1 MLIAKIEND
10 KVVRVADYREE
21 LSHVSFPVTGPD
33 LGVIQSMGYVLVN
46 ELPDYD
52 PKTQKLVAAEPYL
65 LNGWVYTS
73 RAEAL
78 SVDELALLSES
89 LALKVRSRRDA
100 LLASTVDTLN
110 PLRWESFT
118 QSQKDAWRQYRQE
131 LLDLPQQS
139 GFPDSVVWP
148 TPPQE

>member
-46 ELPDYD
+46 ELPEYD
-52 PKTQKLVAAEPYL
+52 PKTQKLVPAEPYL
-65 LNGWVYTS
+65 LNGWAYTS
-73 RAEAL
+73 RVEAL

-100 LLASTVDTLN
+100 LLASTVDKLN

-139 GFPDSVVWP
+139 GFPDSVAWP